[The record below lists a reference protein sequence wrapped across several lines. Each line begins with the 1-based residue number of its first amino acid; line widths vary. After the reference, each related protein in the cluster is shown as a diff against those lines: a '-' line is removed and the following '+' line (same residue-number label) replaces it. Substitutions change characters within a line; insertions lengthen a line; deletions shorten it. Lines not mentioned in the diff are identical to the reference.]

1 MSLCREEDQPAENF
15 QKATGSLG
23 VRFDIVLKLLL
34 VGLQKAVDLLVLRV
48 EYVASVLPHYLK
60 DLLQ

>member
-1 MSLCREEDQPAENF
+1 MSLCREEDQSAENF

-23 VRFDIVLKLLL
+23 VRFDTVLKLLE
-34 VGLQKAVDLLVLRV
+34 AVDLLVLLG

-60 DLLQ
+60 NLLQ